1 MSDTA
6 FGLTRLQGR
15 GSISPLGRIGHQA
28 QDRAATGLAV
38 PRPPAFLDLF
48 RIIRLIR
55 TPRGTGCVAID
66 TDTRTDTG
74 SLFETFRQSMR
85 MEVINLTGAPGRN

>member
-1 MSDTA
+1 MGTH
-6 FGLTRLQGR
+6 
-15 GSISPLGRIGHQA
+15 LGA
-28 QDRAATGLAV
+28 PATPQHGWGLAL
-38 PRPPAFLDLF
+38 PGPPGFLDLF

-74 SLFETFRQSMR
+74 SLLETFRQSMR
-85 MEVINLTGAPGRN
+85 MEAIDFTGAPGRN